1 MKILHA
7 LRGLE
12 ATSGISTFVVE
23 LCNHQARA
31 GHQVCFVYQRSLE
44 RGFSTEVLILHES
57 ELGLLGW
64 RPDVVHVHAIWTPFS
79 VRMLRWCAKNSI
91 PYIVSPHGCLM
102 PRVLQK
108 GRLKKWIFL
117 NLLLRPLLN
126 KARCW
131 HCTGKGEIT
140 ACQASGFDGPFS
152 VVPLGCNLPEPGA
165 QKKNIVLFLGRI
177 SEEKG
182 LRLLLCAWKALE
194 IEDWALVLAGPDWFG
209 ERKVLEEI
217 IKCESIPNVCFAGA
231 ADEKMKDKLYREAK
245 LFVLPSPM
253 ENFSAVVLEALA
265 YSIPVIATKGT
276 PWQELQTNKC
286 GWWIDHGQKALET
299 ALKSAISLAD
309 DVRVQMGAR
318 GRELV
323 AGKYSW
329 DKVSASILTLY
340 EKAVDMS
347 TTEMA
352 GQIGMSSR
360 AIAKHRDVRL
370 DNLRR

>member
-23 LCNHQARA
+23 LCNHQVRA

-44 RGFSTEVLILHES
+44 RRFSPEVIVLRES
-57 ELGLLGW
+57 ELELLGW
-64 RPDVVHVHAIWTPFS
+64 KPDVVHVHAIWTPFS
-79 VRMLRWCAKNSI
+79 VRMLRWSVKNAI
-91 PYIVSPHGCLM
+91 PYVVSPHGCLM
-102 PRVLQK
+102 SRVLQK
-108 GRLKKWIFL
+108 GKFKKWIFL

-131 HCTGKGEIT
+131 HCTGEGEVS
-140 ACQASGFDGPFS
+140 ACKKVGFNGPFS
-152 VVPLGCNLPEPGA
+152 IVPLGCNIPKLGA

-182 LRLLLCAWKALE
+182 LHLLLDAWKTLE
-194 IEDWALVLAGPDWFG
+194 IQGWVLVLAGPDWFG
-209 ERKVLEEI
+209 ERKLLEEK
-217 IKCESIPNVCFAGA
+217 IKSESIPNIRFAGV
-231 ADEKMKDKLYREAK
+231 ADENLKDELYREAK
-245 LFVLPSPM
+245 IFVLPSPM

-276 PWQELQTNKC
+276 PWQELQDNKC
-286 GWWIDHGQKALET
+286 GWWIDQGQEALET
-299 ALKSAISLAD
+299 ALKSAMSITDNA
-309 DVRVQMGAR
+309 RAEMGAR

-329 DKVSASILTLY
+329 DKVADSILALY
-340 EKAVDMS
+340 EKVVD
-347 TTEMA
+347 TE
-352 GQIGMSSR
+352 
-360 AIAKHRDVRL
+360 
-370 DNLRR
+370 